1 MDDTHYSFLVTQW
14 LKLKYTFTVDS
25 AWEHFLGK
33 NIKQI
38 GRSPSGLKIYSF
50 DSRVFL

>member
-1 MDDTHYSFLVTQW
+1 MDDTYYSFLVTQW

-38 GRSPSGLKIYSF
+38 GSIRGMSLGI
-50 DSRVFL
+50 VV